1 MILYRIPRNLVTLL
15 LLRRRFGRWPIVYEL
30 HLAINSPGKRWGYR

>member
-15 LLRRRFGRWPIVYEL
+15 RQRRRFGRWPTAYEQ
-30 HLAINSPGKRWGYR
+30 HLAINSSRKRWGYH

>member
-15 LLRRRFGRWPIVYEL
+15 LLRRRFGRWPTAYEQ
-30 HLAINSPGKRWGYR
+30 HLAINSPRKRWGYH

>member
-15 LLRRRFGRWPIVYEL
+15 LLRRRFDRWPTVDEL
-30 HLAINSPGKRWGYR
+30 HLAINSPRKPWGYH

>member
-15 LLRRRFGRWPIVYEL
+15 LLRRRFGRWPTVYEQ
-30 HLAINSPGKRWGYR
+30 HLAINSPRKRWGYH